1 MDLATST
8 ARDLLAALRSRQV
21 SARDLLAEHL
31 ERIASVNDVVR
42 AVVSIDA
49 DRARVSA
56 RLADEALARGR
67 FLGPLHGLPITVK
80 DTFETVGL
88 RTTAGS
94 PVLTDHRPTA
104 DAVAVARL
112 RDAGAIIVGKTN
124 TPALAGDWQT
134 TNELFGTT
142 HNPWDLTRT
151 CGGSSGGSAAALAAG
166 LTSLELGSDIGG
178 SIRVPA
184 GFCGVAG
191 HKPTHGVVPQRG
203 HIPGPPGSLS
213 QPDLGVVGPMARS
226 VGDLPLALT
235 VICGPIP
242 PQSAGWR
249 LELPP
254 PAKQGLRSWRLAAV
268 MDDPATPVDTS
279 VRSVLGQA
287 MDTVARAGC
296 TIDRSP
302 VLPVDLH
309 DVADLYTTMLRPV
322 VDEDRG
328 LTHTRWLASNERR
341 LGLQQS
347 MQEFFGRYDAL
358 LLPTFPVAAFPHD
371 HRPAEH
377 RTLDVDAV
385 ARPYSPTSLFW
396 PALATLLHLPATA
409 LPGGA
414 GPRRTGGASR
424 GAAGRRP
431 LPRRPDDARRRRRH
445 RTCGGTLP
453 RPELAVR
460 FSERYDGCGS
470 DPVGTRTVRGAA

>member
-385 ARPYSPTSLFW
+385 ARPYSPTALFW

-409 LPGGA
+409 LPVGLAPGGPA
-414 GPRRTGGASR
+414 G
-424 GAAGRRP
+424 
-431 LPRRPDDARRRRRH
+431 LPVGLQVVGPYLGDL
-445 RTCGGTLP
+445 TT
-453 RPELAVR
+453 LAVAGDIERVVGR
-460 FSERYDGCGS
+460 F
-470 DPVGTRTVRGAA
+470 PVRS